1 MYALLKLEH
10 LSVRKNPMITTNVSA
25 LEAGERFDMGDE
37 DFRMAFAVTHVEG
50 EPKSDPRYIQW
61 VAFVERHDGEN
72 Y

>member
-10 LSVRKNPMITTNVSA
+10 LSLRKNPMITTNVSA

-37 DFRMAFAVTHVEG
+37 DFRMAFAVTHVLG